1 MKYRRSLTMTA
12 AILAAL
18 CLVFGAAACG
28 SGGSGAAAQGD
39 ETTAAVPAETV
50 NADAAET
57 PAEASAAAETPENEE
72 TPAPAAETP
81 AAGSDVL
88 VVYFSVTGNT
98 RGVAERMAAILG
110 ADTAEIVP
118 AQPYTDEDIDY
129 SSDEPRRSSIEAD
142 DPASRPEI
150 GGDEISL
157 EGYGTVFLG
166 YPIWYGQEPRIL
178 DTFVESHDFT
188 GITVIP
194 FCTSGS
200 SGIGS
205 TGSRLAELA
214 GTGDWLE
221 GQRFSGSVSD
231 EELRAWIEGLS

>member
-1 MKYRRSLTMTA
+1 MKHRHVFTA
-12 AILAAL
+12 AAALLAAF

-28 SGGSGAAAQGD
+28 SDDTAGGEN
-39 ETTAAVPAETV
+39 ETTAGVSAETAA
-50 NADAAET
+50 ADAAET
-57 PAEASAAAETPENEE
+57 PAEASAAAETSENEE

-129 SSDEPRRSSIEAD
+129 SSDEPRRSRIEAD

-157 EGYGTVFLG
+157 EGCGTVFLG

-178 DTFVESHDFT
+178 DTFVEAHDFT

>member
-1 MKYRRSLTMTA
+1 MKYRRSLTLTA
-12 AILAAL
+12 ALLAAL

-28 SGGSGAAAQGD
+28 SGDTAGQGH

-129 SSDEPRRSSIEAD
+129 SSDEPRRSRIEAD

-157 EGYGTVFLG
+157 EGCGTVYLG

-178 DTFVESHDFT
+178 DTFVEAHDFT

>member
-1 MKYRRSLTMTA
+1 MKHRHVFTA
-12 AILAAL
+12 AAALLAVL

-28 SGGSGAAAQGD
+28 SDDTAGGGN
-39 ETTAAVPAETV
+39 ETTAGVSAETAA
-50 NADAAET
+50 ADAAET
-57 PAEASAAAETPENEE
+57 PAEASAAAETHENEE
-72 TPAPAAETP
+72 IPAPAAETP
-81 AAGSDVL
+81 AVGSDVL

-129 SSDEPRRSSIEAD
+129 SSDEPRRSRIEAD
-142 DPASRPEI
+142 DPGSRPEI

-157 EGYGTVFLG
+157 EGYSTVFLG

-205 TGSRLAELA
+205 TGSRLAELS